1 MDQLIAK
8 IAKIAGGPDAKRLR
22 FLTFLCTSGFS
33 AILNILARSV
43 FSNVFSYEISV
54 ALAYGVGVITAFTL
68 ARIFVFGNATGNLHG
83 QFIRFVLVNL
93 VGFAQV
99 WAVSV
104 GLFRVV
110 LPAIGIFRHA
120 DVISHVLGIASL
132 TATSFFLHR
141 RFSFPTRKAG
151 TRAILADQGI
161 SK

>member
-1 MDQLIAK
+1 MNRLIAK
-8 IAKIAGGPDAKRLR
+8 IAKIIGGPDGKRLR
-22 FLTFLCTSGFS
+22 FFTFLCTSGFS
-33 AILNILARSV
+33 AILNILARSA
-43 FSNVFSYEISV
+43 FNYVFSYEISV

-68 ARIFVFGNATGNLHG
+68 ARIFVFSNATGNLHA

-110 LPAIGIFRHA
+110 LPALGIFRHA

-141 RFSFPTRKAG
+141 RFSFAAGKSETRTNFANQ
-151 TRAILADQGI
+151 AI